1 VAKPP
6 RPYLVTRHDPLEQI
20 DDNLWAVDG
29 DVPGFP
35 AGANFHR
42 RMSIVRL
49 SDGRLLFHNAVPV
62 DDATLARITAQGK
75 PALLVLQN
83 HLHMI
88 DGDAFRQRLGLSVY
102 VSQTARAEVSART
115 PVAGT
120 LDTLAP
126 DPAFSVVPLPS
137 SRLGESALV
146 VHSGPRASLV
156 LCDIVTNVPNPPG
169 LIGLL
174 FRVFGFTGPAPKLP
188 TVVRLRAF
196 PDKALLRADLERLAA
211 TPGLCRVVPSHGP
224 VIADDPA
231 GALRR
236 IAASV

>member
-1 VAKPP
+1 MAKPP

-20 DDNLWAVDG
+20 DDKLWEVDG

-62 DDATLARITAQGK
+62 DEATLARIRALGT
-75 PALLVLQN
+75 PAVLILQN

-88 DGDAFRQRLGLSVY
+88 DGDAFRERLGLSVY
-102 VSQTARAEVSART
+102 VSQKAHAEVSART
-115 PVAGT
+115 TVAGT
-120 LDTLAP
+120 LDALAP
-126 DPAFSVVPLPS
+126 DPAFSVLPLPS

-211 TPGLCRVVPSHGP
+211 TPGLCRIVPSHGP